1 MDIHILPSHIAN
13 MIAAGE
19 VVQRPASVVKELM
32 ENSVDALATKV
43 QVLIVDA
50 GRTSIQVIDN
60 GCGMNPDE
68 AVLCFQ
74 RHATS
79 KIATAQDLENIS
91 TFGFRGEALPSIA
104 AVSEVTLKTRTAD
117 SEMATQ
123 VTVEGATV
131 LEPGQQDIA
140 SVAAPVGTSVMARN
154 LFYNTPARRKFLKS
168 DASELKAIIAEFIR
182 VALTRPDI
190 AFSLTSNGKEVMVL
204 GSASSIKYRIRD
216 IFGETSVSELLE
228 MDARSQY
235 VSMCG
240 FISRPDSG
248 RKTTAN
254 QFFFVNGR
262 FFRSPYLHK
271 SVMKAYENLIP
282 EGTAPSYFIYIDIDP
297 GAVDVNVHPTKTEI
311 KFEDDN
317 VLFAMLN
324 AAVKEALGRSSFG
337 ARLDFEAG
345 ELPQLHNVGPS
356 FEEYKGTVTQPVT
369 GPSGDFNPFDGDG
382 FPNEKWYGEKPEVKK
397 QDFSKLFDS
406 VPMTSIGQAFGKEHG
421 QAGQSLA
428 DTRKFLISGRYI
440 LTSGQSGILLV
451 DTQRAF
457 QRIFYDQF
465 IDILGKNGT
474 AAQGRIFSVEV
485 EVGPENMP
493 VLAANADLLNDL
505 GISLSPI
512 GPGTVRVDTIPE
524 GFIDDGMSVS
534 AFIYEAV
541 NALSEETG
549 SLASSVYAPLAT
561 KLSSS
566 AARNA
571 SFPKN
576 GNEAQTLMDKLYS
589 CDNPDYA
596 PDGHK
601 IVSILKHNDLENLL
615 K

>member
-32 ENSVDALATKV
+32 ENAVDAMATKISV
-43 QVLIVDA
+43 HITDA
-50 GRTSIQVIDN
+50 GRTCIQVIDN
-60 GCGMNPDE
+60 GCGMSPDE

-79 KIATAQDLENIS
+79 KIATAEDLENIS

-123 VTVEGATV
+123 VTVEGATM

-140 SVAAPVGTSVMARN
+140 AISAPVGTNVTSRN

-168 DASELKAIIAEFIR
+168 DAAEMKAIVSEFIR
-182 VALTRPDI
+182 VALTRPEI
-190 AFSLTSNGKEVMVL
+190 AFSLYSNGKEVLVL
-204 GSASSIKYRIRD
+204 GAVSSIKFRIRD
-216 IFGETSVSELLE
+216 IFGVNSAEELLE
-228 MDARSQY
+228 MNAKSQY

-248 RKTTAN
+248 RKSTAN

-271 SVMKAYENLIP
+271 SVVKAYENLMP
-282 EGTAPSYFIYIDIDP
+282 DGELPSYFIYIDIDP

-345 ELPQLHNVGPS
+345 GLPELHNVGPS
-356 FEEYKGTVTQPVT
+356 FEEYRGQVDPPTAV
-369 GPSGDFNPFDGDG
+369 SSSDFNPFDGDG
-382 FPNEKWYGEKPEVKK
+382 FPNEKWYDEKPGLKN
-397 QDFSKLFDS
+397 QDFSRLFDS
-406 VPMTSIGQAFGKEHG
+406 SSLPSGSQA
-421 QAGQSLA
+421 SSC
-428 DTRKFLISGRYI
+428 TRKFIFFGRYLI
-440 LTSGQSGILLV
+440 TSGQSGFLLV
-451 DTQRAF
+451 DIRRAF

-465 IDILGKNGT
+465 MEMLGKNG
-474 AAQGRIFSVEV
+474 ASAQGRIFSVEV

-493 VLAANADLLNDL
+493 VLAANANILNNL
-505 GISLSPI
+505 GIALSPV
-512 GPGTVRVDTIPE
+512 GPGTVRVDTIP
-524 GFIDDGMSVS
+524 DGLVEDNMGIR

-549 SLASSVYAPLAT
+549 SLASSIYAPLAT

-571 SFPKN
+571 SLPKDE
-576 GNEAQTLMDKLYS
+576 NEAQTLMDRLYL

-601 IVSILKHNDLENLL
+601 IVAVLKSDDLENIL